1 MAAGYQHRS
10 VISAVLSLWWPGSSS
25 SVLGLVVEGFFNRA
39 IATRLF
45 VVERTVEAHVTSIVL
60 KLGLTDSGDHQ

>member
-1 MAAGYQHRS
+1 
-10 VISAVLSLWWPGSSS
+10 
-25 SVLGLVVEGFFNRA
+25 VLGLVVEGFFNRA